1 MLGIHKRKETN
12 VCCVQLNVGVSHK
25 FSVCVCGGGGGDTD
39 KEAPVLFKTSAH
51 RA

>member
-12 VCCVQLNVGVSHK
+12 VCCAQLNVGVSHK
-25 FSVCVCGGGGGDTD
+25 FSVWGEGGDTD

>member
-12 VCCVQLNVGVSHK
+12 VCFVQLNVGVSHK
-25 FSVCVCGGGGGDTD
+25 FKETD
-39 KEAPVLFKTSAH
+39 KGPPVLFKTFAH

>member
-25 FSVCVCGGGGGDTD
+25 FSVGGGGDTD